1 VVFSNPPDLAI
12 VLPGFFGT
20 LQLFSTME
28 KFFNEDV
35 LSILMKETV
44 KDNRIPSDDPDECCS
59 LAESMMEEIHQIMIP
74 DSVATSHASG
84 RHKGSFKRMLLR
96 QIRQAKEMAYL
107 G

>member
-1 VVFSNPPDLAI
+1 
-12 VLPGFFGT
+12 
-20 LQLFSTME
+20 M
-28 KFFNEDV
+28 

-44 KDNRIPSDDPDECCS
+44 KENRIPLDDPDECCS

-74 DSVATSHASG
+74 DSVAASPGSG